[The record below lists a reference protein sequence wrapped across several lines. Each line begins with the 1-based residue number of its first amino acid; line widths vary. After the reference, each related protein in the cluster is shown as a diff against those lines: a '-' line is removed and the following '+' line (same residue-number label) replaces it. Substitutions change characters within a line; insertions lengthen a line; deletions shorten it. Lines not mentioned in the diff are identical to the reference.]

1 MKKYHLFTTKNIS
14 MIKTGISGDKKEG
27 SRLKKKKK
35 KNQEIWPKTTSLYF
49 NVTFQT
55 FIGHFETFTTAT
67 LFQNEF
73 M

>member
-1 MKKYHLFTTKNIS
+1 M
-14 MIKTGISGDKKEG
+14 KTGISGDKKEG
-27 SRLKKKKK
+27 SRLKKNKTK
-35 KNQEIWPKTTSLYF
+35 QEIWPKTTSLYF

-55 FIGHFETFTTAT
+55 FIGHFETFTTTT